1 MTKLADELSVKRKK
15 VKVSFEKAVTEII
28 HQLKMP
34 HGVFEIELSENSEYS
49 KFSESGKDN
58 VRFLFSANKGIA
70 PDDMS
75 RVASGGELSRLML
88 AIKAVAAENNY
99 IPTLIFDEI
108 DTGVSGEVASKL
120 GDIMQKMGESLQI
133 VSITH
138 LPQIASKAKNHF
150 FVYKDES
157 EQKTRSCIRLLS
169 HDERVTE
176 IAKMLSNDKIT
187 PEAIKAAEVLIGISH

>member
-1 MTKLADELSVKRKK
+1 
-15 VKVSFEKAVTEII
+15 
-28 HQLKMP
+28 MP
-34 HGVFEIELSENSEYS
+34 HAVFEIEISE
-49 KFSESGKDN
+49 FSNISDFSSSGRDK

-88 AIKAVAAENNY
+88 AIKAVASESNY

-120 GDIMQKMGESLQI
+120 GNIMQKMGESLQI

-138 LPQIASKAKNHF
+138 LPQIASKAKSHF
-150 FVYKDES
+150 FVYKDENN
-157 EQKTRSCIRLLS
+157 EKTRSCIRQLS
-169 HDERVTE
+169 PDERVTE
-176 IAKMLSNDKIT
+176 IAKLLSNDKIT
-187 PEAIKAAEVLIGISH
+187 PEAIKAAEVILE